1 MATLLPS
8 KDAFHA
14 TARALGARAPTSAK
28 GVSDARRAMAHVLQ
42 LWAGRLMDAAST
54 PASGQRPAAAA
65 SASVSTRAV
74 RSALSRAGSRQ
85 RRSRRPQHRGGEGAL
100 GHTVLPLAYFGGP
113 GGTGEFS
120 AEGRYTQRGGE
131 GALGHTVL
139 PPAYFGRDE
148 GAAYSQA
155 FEDAG
160 HTAFTSAPC
169 IARDA
174 LVASPGIT
182 PLLSGGSSGGAA
194 KDRAVDLAAARA
206 YIHDLVL
213 KTAARRGVHVTPKAA
228 RLIAQHLYAA
238 LAHGVAMNAA
248 ASKKQRG
255 APAAAAA
262 APSLSA
268 SSLRACAAAT

>member
-1 MATLLPS
+1 MTPPLPS

-14 TARALGARAPTSAK
+14 ATRALGARAPTSAK
-28 GVSDARRAMAHVLQ
+28 GMMDARRAMASVLH
-42 LWAGRLMDAAST
+42 LWAGRLMDAAT
-54 PASGQRPAAAA
+54 APGAAT
-65 SASVSTRAV
+65 VSTRAV
-74 RSALSRAGSRQ
+74 RSTLTKR
-85 RRSRRPQHRGGEGAL
+85 RRPQHHGGEGAL

-113 GGTGEFS
+113 GGTGAFS

-160 HTAFTSAPC
+160 HTAFTSSPC

-174 LVASPGIT
+174 LTASPGIT
-182 PLLSGGSSGGAA
+182 PLLSGGGGGSRDVEDH
-194 KDRAVDLAAARA
+194 KVDVAVARA
-206 YIHDLVL
+206 YVHDLVL
-213 KTAARRGVHVTPKAA
+213 KTAAKRGVHVTPKAA

-238 LAHGVAMNAA
+238 LAHGLAS
-248 ASKKQRG
+248 SKKKRS
-255 APAAAAA
+255 ASSATT
-262 APSLSA
+262 PSLSA
-268 SSLRACAAAT
+268 STLRAWATAA

>member
-54 PASGQRPAAAA
+54 KAAAA
-65 SASVSTRAV
+65 SACVSTRTV
-74 RSALSRAGSRQ
+74 RSALSRGSRQ
-85 RRSRRPQHRGGEGAL
+85 RRPQHRGGEGAL

-174 LVASPGIT
+174 LTASPGIT
-182 PLLSGGSSGGAA
+182 PLLSGGGSGSGGAA
-194 KDRAVDLAAARA
+194 KDRAVDVAAARA

-262 APSLSA
+262 ARSLSA
-268 SSLRACAAAT
+268 STLRACVAAT